1 MRFGRKFRKIAWK
14 IAVWVVESA
23 VKRLLVSI
31 SVQIWEWLTKIC
43 QNCVRNWAVLGGWES
58 ACWASILLLS
68 MSLYRSVWL
77 RRFGQGWS
85 SLFEGW
91 RVLTQWA
98 KLTQRDPPEFRVF
111 MVCMWLLVTRSD
123 LSGGWGIQKKP
134 AAISGHLVYL
144 ICRIKVWFCNIS

>member
-31 SVQIWEWLTKIC
+31 SVQIWEWLTKTV
-43 QNCVRNWAVLGGWES
+43 QNCVRNWAVLGCWES
-58 ACWASILLLS
+58 AYWASILLLS

-91 RVLTQWA
+91 RALTQWA
-98 KLTQRDPPEFRVF
+98 KLTQSGPLEFWIWWCVCGSRWPRVTP
-111 MVCMWLLVTRSD
+111 LLVVSKVAC
-123 LSGGWGIQKKP
+123 SSKMKCPPIF
-134 AAISGHLVYL
+134 GH
-144 ICRIKVWFCNIS
+144 KVKTIFCA